1 MRRSASG
8 ASVRDMTR
16 TTTDRGRS
24 SFSHTFVVVV
34 VVVVVVFCGG
44 VGGRG
49 EEGRR
54 AVLSHCTLNNYDVH
68 E

>member
-34 VVVVVVFCGG
+34 VVVVFCGG